1 MERET
6 DPLLNQS
13 SSYGTTGGNALTT
26 PSDNDTI
33 LNTDEYSLTDEPLR
47 SDLETGMS
55 SDVSSGVTSGPDFS
69 GNLDSDSDAGLSSAT
84 TGVTDPY
91 ATYAIPSA
99 INEYNETVETP
110 LITSTAQDAADTAK
124 EKVGDAKVALSDAA
138 GKVKEQAGQLAEQ
151 AKSQVSTL
159 TAQATDKVKEQ
170 ISDKKTVA
178 AEGLSAITEAIM
190 QSASSLEQNGQ
201 APIANAVTG
210 FATKIDDFAG
220 YLQSKSV
227 DELAADVSTYAKQN
241 PQVFVGG
248 AFLLGIAIAR
258 FLKSSNRNSLGYNN
272 SAS

>member
-33 LNTDEYSLTDEPLR
+33 LNTDEDSLTNEPLR

-69 GNLDSDSDAGLSSAT
+69 GNLDSDSDAGLSSSI
-84 TGVTDPY
+84 TGVSD
-91 ATYAIPSA
+91 TYAIPSS
-99 INEYNETVETP
+99 INADDEFTETP
-110 LITSTAQDAADTAK
+110 LITSTAQDAADAAK